1 MLDLVVPCCPMLFHF
16 GMSPRMAAYRVLRG
30 VLPPWAWQSATCVLR
45 APSVINLEPLHVHH
59 VELDTSLRPRDH
71 RYVLAVQKAW
81 SFSTRFLILL
91 FVFFKLFVF
100 ICLHGVKSANGPNEK
115 DFRTCYLAS
124 ITPWLRPWES
134 CFKKIP
140 SCLFSRVYCPKA
152 SKSSIQWATRVLMP
166 VCVSRLSF
174 FLLSLMSDRS
184 GLGPGKYTDQLQST
198 ACSNCPIGLL
208 CRYVAWTH
216 FYTNIFATLY
226 TFLHFCKHQKSLGLW
241 LLCKSKRI
249 QIVRLLCGPRTGLS
263 KCNACPAGR
272 ETVFEAGHQGLWI
285 VCSKSWHR
293 NYWDVIKYSF
303 WSQQWRAQHKLRLY
317 RKGRPKGVPT
327 NDQEGCQV
335 KVYRDLIFF
344 PSPFE
349 IATLWWALD
358 PA

>member
-124 ITPWLRPWES
+124 ITPWLRAWES

-198 ACSNCPIGLL
+198 ACSNCPIGLDAFLHKHL
-208 CRYVAWTH
+208 CNSLH
-216 FYTNIFATLY
+216 IFALLQTPKISWTL
-226 TFLHFCKHQKSLGLW
+226 TSLQIQKDSDCEIALW
-241 LLCKSKRI
+241 PEDRPI
-249 QIVRLLCGPRTGLS
+249 EMQRLSCRPWDRFWGRAPRTLN
-263 KCNACPAGR
+263 CL
-272 ETVFEAGHQGLWI
+272 H
-285 VCSKSWHR
+285 
-293 NYWDVIKYSF
+293 
-303 WSQQWRAQHKLRLY
+303 
-317 RKGRPKGVPT
+317 
-327 NDQEGCQV
+327 
-335 KVYRDLIFF
+335 
-344 PSPFE
+344 
-349 IATLWWALD
+349 
-358 PA
+358 